1 MEPKNFFAKRGVT
14 FVVDQLPYANRL
26 SVIALEISHATTFA
40 LIITQFG
47 RIFKYFFF
55 CLLHV
60 LFVIRFFIKSK
71 KTIDYF
77 KEICYNCNN
86 KNILILWRT

>member
-1 MEPKNFFAKRGVT
+1 MLLLLQQYMFLTKI
-14 FVVDQLPYANRL
+14 D
-26 SVIALEISHATTFA
+26 ISNPNPNNPAHTLKTST

-60 LFVIRFFIKSK
+60 LFVIGFFIKSK